1 VGDWMVHRS
10 FLRFTPPERFQLERY
25 NEGDAETRRNGDT
38 EIG

>member
-25 NEGDAETRRNGDT
+25 NDR
-38 EIG
+38 